1 MNQRLD
7 YKKVTQINSFFM
19 VVLLASIGTSMWA
32 SKLINKAN
40 ENRLLSLA
48 LAQELQQTSNDLTK
62 FARLYVVTR
71 EDDWEKK
78 YNDVVNS
85 RAGLIPRTDGRT
97 ISLNDLFKKQGFTD
111 QEFEKLK
118 ESNALSSELVETEIM
133 AMNMIKGLYK
143 DKNGKFTIQAE
154 PDFEKARLAMHDKKY
169 NDYLTK
175 ISNPINEFNKL
186 LNMRLTNEVESLI
199 AKVFY
204 AQIVTIILALLI
216 FSLSSYATSAL
227 KKVLAE
233 AIGHLSSSSEKIRDI
248 MNGLQATGET
258 LSSLST
264 ESAAAVSETV
274 AAVDETNAMINN
286 NKDLALTTAN
296 STYKSRDNAILG
308 KGVVHKMSVLMGEIN
323 RVNEDVA
330 NTVAQSNKR
339 FGEIVSMIN
348 EISNKTKVINDI
360 VFQTRLLSF
369 NASVEAARA
378 GEQGKGF
385 AVVAEEVG
393 NLALASGKSANEISM
408 ILEENVQKVQSIVNE
423 TRSAMEKII
432 STAKSKTLE
441 GTAIAKE
448 CSLVLEEIVGEV
460 GDIVGMSEKITAAS
474 TEQANGMSE
483 IAKAMGNIDQST
495 HETNHLAKKV
505 SQISDELNFELQ
517 DITEMIKEL
526 GKLTNS

>member
-1 MNQRLD
+1 MKQLLD

-19 VVLLASIGTSMWA
+19 VVLLASIGTSMWT
-32 SKLINKAN
+32 SKLINKSN

-48 LAQELQQTSNDLTK
+48 LAQELQQSSNDLTK
-62 FARLYVVTR
+62 FARLYVVTKDI
-71 EDDWEKK
+71 EWEKK
-78 YNDVVNS
+78 YNDIVNS
-85 RAGLIPRTDGRT
+85 RAGLIPREDGRT
-97 ISLNDLFKKQGFTD
+97 IALNELFKKQGFTD

-118 ESNALSSELVETEIM
+118 ESNDLSSELVETETV
-133 AMNMIKGLYK
+133 AMNTIKGLYK
-143 DKNGKFTIQAE
+143 DQNGKFTLKEE
-154 PDFEKARLAMHDKKY
+154 PNFENARTMMHDKNY
-169 NDYLTK
+169 NDYLAR
-175 ISNPINEFNKL
+175 IAAPINEFKKL
-186 LNMRLTNEVESLI
+186 LNTRLYNEVESNVS
-199 AKVFY
+199 KVFY
-204 AQIVTIILALLI
+204 AQIITIILALLI
-216 FSLSSYATSAL
+216 FSLSSYGTNAL

-233 AIGHLSSSSEKIRDI
+233 AIKHLSSSSEKIKEI

-286 NKDLALTTAN
+286 NKDLALTTS
-296 STYKSRDNAILG
+296 STTQKSRDNAILG
-308 KGVVHKMSVLMGEIN
+308 KGVVKKMSVLMGEIN

-330 NTVAQSNKR
+330 NTVSHSNKR
-339 FGEIVSMIN
+339 FGEIVNMIN

-393 NLALASGKSANEISM
+393 NLAQASGKSANEISM

-423 TRSAMEKII
+423 TRGAMEKII

-441 GTAIAKE
+441 GTEIAKE
-448 CSLVLEEIVGEV
+448 CSLVLEEIVNEV
-460 GDIVGMSEKITAAS
+460 GEIVEMSEKITSAS
-474 TEQANGMSE
+474 TEQANGM
-483 IAKAMGNIDQST
+483 GRNP
-495 HETNHLAKKV
+495 LV
-505 SQISDELNFELQ
+505 RRRCF
-517 DITEMIKEL
+517 
-526 GKLTNS
+526 